1 MNGVAITVHKNY
13 FFLAFSFFKSNLT
26 TWLTG
31 IFPRKEVPFEK
42 GDARQLRKTSSNR
55 VQFVSIILFS

>member
-42 GDARQLRKTSSNR
+42 GDA
-55 VQFVSIILFS
+55 